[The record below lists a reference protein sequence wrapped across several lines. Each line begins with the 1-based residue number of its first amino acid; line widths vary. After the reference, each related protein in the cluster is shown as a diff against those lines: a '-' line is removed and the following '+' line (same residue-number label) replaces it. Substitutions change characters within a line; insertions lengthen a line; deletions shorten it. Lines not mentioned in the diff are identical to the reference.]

1 MPANLRLLTRGS
13 WSESQR
19 FAQILRKETVGGVL
33 LLVAAGAALL
43 WANSPWSAA
52 YRAVS
57 EFAIGPESL
66 HLRLSVSAWAADG
79 LLAIFFFVVGLELK
93 HEFVAGDLRD
103 PTRAA
108 LPILAAVG
116 GMVLPAAAY
125 IGVNL
130 AAGHSD
136 KLAGWAVPTATDI
149 AFALAV
155 LAVLSTHLPAALR

>member
-66 HLRLSVSAWAADG
+66 HLRLSVSAWAAAG
-79 LLAIFFFVVGLELK
+79 LLAIFFFVVCGRELK
-93 HEFVAGDLRD
+93 REFVAGDLRD

-108 LPILAAVG
+108 LPIAAAIG
-116 GMVLPAAAY
+116 GMVVPAAVY
-125 IGVNL
+125 IGINL
-130 AAGHSD
+130 A
-136 KLAGWAVPTATDI
+136 
-149 AFALAV
+149 
-155 LAVLSTHLPAALR
+155 